1 MKKQFKK
8 AYLKLNENELVQD
21 MFEYNALSSP
31 EKIALITSK
40 GKEFT
45 YRELNE
51 RANQLAWKLIESG
64 VKENDL
70 VGIMANRD
78 EKMIVAIF
86 AVLKAGGAYVPID
99 PCYPAGRIASVIK
112 ECKLKFLIGNKT
124 FDDFHNC
131 FINLGLDEIDLAAGR
146 NNPKCRG
153 NRDTLAYVIFTSGS
167 TGKPKGVMIKQDS
180 LLNFIYD
187 TKNRKLFQS
196 KDDRTISL
204 TTISFD
210 IFAFETIVPLC
221 LGLSVYLADEKE
233 QLDVSIVSNKIVKHK
248 ITHLV
253 STISRLKAFVEH
265 PDFAPALIQLKY
277 IMGGGENYPVELM
290 KYLQM
295 NTNAKLYNLYGPTET
310 TVWSTVKDITR
321 ENSITVGKPI
331 ANTQIFIL
339 NPEGKIQP
347 RGVSGEVCIA
357 GRGLAAGYLN
367 NPGETNSKFIKTEE
381 LPGITLYRTGDR
393 GRLLENGEVDLSGRL
408 DDQVKIRGYRIE
420 FGEIE
425 NQVLEIE
432 QIGMAVVKDYTD
444 SNGNKQLALFYSL
457 KKSHEQSK
465 CDEMYVRTCL
475 RKKLPDYMIPTY
487 IEMLEQMPCLISG
500 KIDRSRLKIK
510 KPEQQGQ
517 EFEGCDSNLAT
528 SLLAIWKDVLDS
540 QKVSNRDNFFDIG
553 GNSLAL
559 MEVKKRIYEL
569 LGYNVSIMQLFEY
582 PTIEALTNMLKKNN
596 KNNRPTKGDNPVK
609 KENEAIAVIGLDCRF
624 PGADCLD
631 EFWLNLVSGIEN
643 ITFFTDE
650 ELEEAGVP
658 RNIYTQNNY
667 VKAKGYIEDAEYF
680 DADFFGY
687 SYKEANRM
695 DPQHRIFHQCVWRVL
710 ENAGYNPYEY
720 EGRIGLFAGSSSNL
734 QWMSRFVQNDSMDYF
749 EMMTLNDRDFL
760 TTRISY
766 KLNLKGPSFNVQT
779 ACSTSLVAIHQAI
792 ESIRRGESD
801 MAIAGGV
808 SITYPRKSGYLWHN
822 GMIFSKDGHCRPFTE
837 EASGTVMGNGC
848 GAVLLKPL
856 EKALIDGDHIYSVI
870 KGSAINN
877 DGSDKIG
884 YTAPGIS
891 GQRSVIESALAQA
904 GVTSDQI
911 KYVETHGTGTL
922 LGDQVELEA
931 LRQAFQSDKAGY
943 CAIGSVK
950 GNIGH
955 LEVASGV
962 AGFIKTALML
972 HNRVIPPFINFSS
985 INPHIDLIESPF
997 YINTEL
1003 KTMNEDKEVFRAG
1016 VSSFGIGGT
1025 NAHIIL
1031 EEPPRYLEIERE
1043 DDLNLL
1049 LFSAKSETALMNTS
1063 KAVIDYLIEIQ
1074 KLNLSDA
1081 AWTLQIGRRHF
1092 EHRKAVVV
1100 CRRDFYEKNPD
1111 NLVYHTGYNPDNSIQ
1126 TVVVIVPDMQSY
1138 YKSMGKGIMDSG
1150 NDRIP
1155 KIYRIYFKEVLSYL
1169 EWGLREDFMA
1179 FIQEDKE
1186 FGSDKSKVFQR
1197 LSVFA
1202 YGYCL
1207 TKTLLE
1213 FSDMPA
1219 AFLTADIGKLS
1230 VLTALD
1236 VVPLK
1241 DAIAIILR
1249 DELSSVPGNVTSI
1262 PVFSNKVDCE
1272 ENCGKCVYIALE
1284 DSIRNEYSSFYNVL
1298 AQLWCSGIELNWER
1312 LKGTGRRFRVALP
1325 GYVFDKKSFDSEAF
1339 LQDGSRKSD
1348 NIAVDSQ
1355 KEPHDF
1361 TQEGI
1366 RNVLKDIWLETLGV
1380 KELNDSDDFFE
1391 SGGHSLNAIMLI
1403 SKVQHE
1409 IGIELTLKEMFEY
1422 SVFQKM
1428 VDSIYSNLENMR
1440 TIPVLKPD
1448 EERNYYP
1455 ASFAQER
1462 IYAVNGLLGDELPY
1476 NVSSAY
1482 LLNGS
1487 LDLNRLK
1494 TAFEKLVQ
1502 RHEALRTRFNIVNG
1516 EVVQIIDD
1524 QLGLDIEF
1532 IAVTE
1537 EEAEEE
1543 LYKGIKKFDLEK
1555 GPLFRVKVICVSTIK
1570 YILLMDMHH
1579 IIGDQTSVDILLRD
1593 LGDLY
1598 SGRNPEPLPIQY
1610 RDFSQWQRKQAEMHS
1625 FATQLEYWKNEYMNR
1640 IPVAELFSDFQR
1652 PAIMGYA
1659 GASISYKFDKEFS
1672 EKINRFIN
1680 NHKITPYMLMFSAF
1694 SMILSIY
1701 TGQTDMVIGTAVS
1714 GRRDLELKDVVGM
1727 FVNILA
1733 VRVKIDDTMTIR
1745 AFLQYI
1751 KEKLIGAYENQDC
1764 QYDQLLNELDEI
1776 RNLSRNGLYNVL
1788 INYITVDMDAVSIEG
1803 LSVIPKYLNEKYAK
1817 TDLACDIIDENG
1829 SYTAVFEYS
1838 TALYKRETIEAL
1850 SQKFRYILMCL
1861 IDHEDE
1867 KIEQLTLISSE
1878 EADWLAHQLN
1888 NTSSK
1893 APLEKTVIDIFEECV
1908 EKNGTNTAIVWNNRQ
1923 ISYLELNSMVN
1934 KMAEKLW
1941 ERNVRHM
1948 DRVAVLLEQGL
1959 LQLVSIL
1966 GILKCGAVYVP
1977 LDTENPDN
1985 RIQYILEDSCCN
1997 LLISSSKWINK
2008 VNGKVPYILEDSDY
2022 YESDGKM
2029 DLTIKFCHAPKESNG
2044 DDTIYII
2051 YTSGTTGN
2059 PKGTLICHK
2068 GIVRLVKDCNQMS
2081 FEPTDR
2087 CLRLLNYA
2095 FDSSA
2100 LEIFGALLNGA
2111 SLFIGNKSEVSDISN
2126 LIKIIK
2132 DQKISILI
2140 ITATLFQM
2148 IVDQDV
2154 TALKGLRKVLI
2165 GGETLSVSH
2174 IRRALEVTGSGK
2186 LINSYGPT
2194 ETSVAACSYMIDS
2207 VPDNV
2212 VSIPIGKAISNTT
2225 IYLIDRFGRLVPPNA
2240 PGEIYIGGE
2249 GVASGYINNMD
2260 LTAEKFIA
2268 NPYGDGLL
2276 YRSGDLARR
2285 LLDGNLEYLG
2295 RMDEQVKIRGYRIE
2309 TGEIEAA
2316 IKAID
2321 GITDAVVVVREDGDD
2336 KKIQAYYVSGNDIEN
2351 DQIISGISGM
2361 LPHYMVPQYLMRL
2374 DVLPLTR
2381 NGKLD
2386 KKALPD
2392 IKIINTRLYEAP
2404 GTCMEEMV
2412 TEMFKDIL
2420 GIEQIGVNDNFFELG
2435 GHSLKATKLVNRIE
2449 SETGIR
2455 ISVIDAI
2462 KRATVKSIAALLEKR
2477 YESEVCHEVRASIQ
2491 KAEEKSTYPMSSA
2504 QKRIYF
2510 IQMMER
2516 GTVYNISQCL
2526 RIYGEVSLD
2535 KLEEALIK
2543 MTERHEIL
2551 RTSFVMDEGEPVQCI
2566 LQECR
2571 MDFEYIKDF
2580 ETEESVLINQLIQPF
2595 DLENPPLI
2603 RARLIKRDSHH
2614 ILFID
2619 MHHIIGDGMSI
2630 TTFTDEFCSFYNGW
2644 EVEYPARQY
2653 KDYSEWMITKDI
2665 SKQKE
2670 YWINEFRD
2678 EVTLLDMP
2686 LDYPR
2691 PHKQS
2696 YNGATVF
2703 RKTGYILANGIKKF
2717 AKDTGSTEY
2726 MVFLATVMIVLS
2738 KYSRQEDIVVG
2749 SPISGRTHHDTEH
2762 MLGMFVNTLAMR
2774 GKPERNKKFSS
2785 FMEEI
2790 KEKCLKA
2797 YENQEYPFEELLE
2810 NIDIKKDM
2818 SRNPLFDVMLVLQ
2831 NNETRDYQLGEA
2843 TVENVDI
2850 ESKVAK
2856 FDLSFSISEGI
2867 ECYDIFVNYCTDIYS
2882 KETAEGIIEH
2892 YMVVLEQ
2899 VIKKNDML
2907 LGEIEMITEAE
2918 RKIISGFNNSSKPYI
2933 AENTVIQLFEEQVE
2947 RTPYNIALEYG
2958 KRTLTYKELNEKA
2971 NSLAWKLRDIGVEKD
2986 DFVAVIMERSL
2997 EMVQGI
3003 YGILKAGGA
3012 YVPIDPAYPDDR
3024 ISYILDDCKP
3034 KVILTG
3040 GDGIFTDY
3048 RFNDSVIIN
3057 LADESLWEANKC
3069 NPDNQVTLENAIYC
3083 IYTSGTTGNPKGV
3096 VIKHG
3101 GLANLL
3107 HSMQHQYKLSED
3119 DTILFKTP
3127 YVFDVSASE
3136 IFWWCVA
3143 GAKLVILKPGEEKE
3157 IPEII
3162 NTIHEKNV
3170 TVIDFVPSMLS
3181 VFVSELEENQLNIKL
3196 INSVKYIISAGE
3208 ELNAELVN
3216 RFYEICNSNN
3226 IEIRLENLYGPTESS
3241 IYATHY
3247 SCIPNCSRVPIGR
3260 AISNTQIYI
3269 LDGTKQCGLGIPGE
3283 LCIAGSG
3290 LAKSYL
3296 NLPEI
3301 TGEKFVQNPY
3311 SEGII
3316 YRTGDLARWLHDG
3329 NICYMGRIDDL
3340 IKIRGLRVELGEIET
3355 EIRKINYIQ
3364 EAAVVARTD
3373 NSGNK
3378 AIFAYLVSNQLV
3390 NIQDVKEVLSKRLP
3404 DYMIPTYMLQIE
3416 SIPVTKNGKLDKKAL
3431 PDITKPSDVGYK
3443 EPEND
3448 KEKLL
3453 CYLFSNVLKI
3463 EKVGINDDFFELG
3476 GDSIKAMKVASMLR
3490 KFNYTVTIADILA
3503 GKNVRSISKRIN
3515 IVDRDIDIND
3525 SVDSFYKVNTID
3537 ELAEYLDLK
3546 NQLHE
3551 RRVINGDVQSTYRL
3565 TPVQMSTVHRQML
3578 CSGTDFVINQHM
3590 DADMLKAS
3598 ILNLINT
3605 QSVLRS
3611 TAEKQTDGILINE
3624 FGQVDLID
3632 IPFIDISSSNID
3644 FKNMVTKYIQ
3654 DTIYRENESMRY
3666 DSLLYR
3672 IIVVKYES
3680 ELLRIFIPCNH
3691 LIFDAMSGEIAKSN
3705 ILQGYYSYS
3714 SINKSEN
3721 SSYSNYARKI
3731 YQGPIGISD
3740 KELVDRFKLRQFHE
3754 VIFNLAEK
3762 HKQLD
3767 IIRTKIDLDIPDKI
3781 TRLDEQMIWNVSY
3794 KLFGKIIC
3802 LIFDLEVFPF
3812 SLLIVQ
3818 RRYGNEE
3825 YYNTMGEFVDILPLI
3840 DTSECHISFDDIKEN
3855 INFMSEKNINFT
3867 LLFSGFKVTD
3877 EFTETYSLCGNL
3889 VKEMMHMPAFNFLG
3903 LYTEEENTEEEELDE
3918 VASKGSLLINIGT
3931 KNRKFN
3937 INTFCIKGKR
3947 EWLIK
3952 ELQDYLN
3959 NLDEL
3964 K

>member
-1 MKKQFKK
+1 MKKQFKS
-8 AYLKLNENELVQD
+8 VQD
-21 MFEYNALSSP
+21 MFENNALSNP

-70 VGIMANRD
+70 VGIMPNRD
-78 EKMIVAIF
+78 EKMIAAIF

-99 PCYPAGRIASVIK
+99 PNYPTERIHSVIK
-112 ECKLKFLIGNKT
+112 ECQLNFLIGNKI
-124 FDDFHNC
+124 FDGFHNC
-131 FINLGLDEIDLAAGR
+131 FINLDLDETNLTTGT
-146 NNPKCRG
+146 NNTKYRG
-153 NRDTLAYVIFTSGS
+153 NRDSLAYVIFTSGS

-187 TKNRKLFQS
+187 TKDRRLFQS
-196 KDDRTISL
+196 MDDRTISL

-248 ITHLV
+248 VTHLV

-265 PDFAPALIQLKY
+265 PDFAPALIQLKC
-277 IMGGGENYPVELM
+277 IMGGGENYPIELM

-331 ANTQIFIL
+331 ANTQIFII

-347 RGVSGEVCIA
+347 CGVYGEVCIA
-357 GRGLAAGYLN
+357 GLGLAARYLN

-381 LPGITLYRTGDR
+381 FPGITLYRTGDR

-425 NQVLEIE
+425 NQVLQIE
-432 QIGMAVVKDYTD
+432 QIGMAAVKDYTD
-444 SNGNKQLALFYSL
+444 SHGNKQLALFYSL
-457 KKSHEQSK
+457 KKSHEHSK

-487 IEMLEQMPCLISG
+487 IEILEQMPCLISG
-500 KIDRSRLKIK
+500 KIDRSKLEIN
-510 KPEQQGQ
+510 KPKQQGQ
-517 EFEGCDSNLAT
+517 EFEVCDSNLAT

-540 QKVSNRDNFFDIG
+540 QKVSIRDNFFDIG
-553 GNSLAL
+553 GNSLTM

-582 PTIEALTNMLKKNN
+582 PTIEALINMLKNN
-596 KNNRPTKGDNPVK
+596 DKNRPTKDKNTVG
-609 KENEAIAVIGLDCRF
+609 NEAIAVIGMDCRF
-624 PGADCLD
+624 PGADCPD
-631 EFWLNLVSGIEN
+631 EFWLNLISGVEN

-710 ENAGYNPYEY
+710 ENAGYNPYDY

-734 QWMSRFVQNDSMDYF
+734 QWMSRFLQNDSMDYF

-808 SITYPRKSGYLWHN
+808 SITYPKKSGYLWHN

-848 GAVLLKPL
+848 GAVLLKSL
-856 EKALIDGDHIYSVI
+856 GKALIDGDHIYAVI

-891 GQRSVIESALAQA
+891 GQRNVIESALTQA

-911 KYVETHGTGTL
+911 RYVETHGTGTL
-922 LGDQVELEA
+922 LGDQVEFEA
-931 LRQAFQSDKAGY
+931 LKQAFQSEKAGY
-943 CAIGSVK
+943 CAIGTVK

-962 AGFIKTALML
+962 AGFIKTSLIL
-972 HNRVIPPFINFSS
+972 HNRAIPPFINFSS
-985 INPHIDLIESPF
+985 INPQIDLIESPF

-1003 KTMNEDKEVFRAG
+1003 KTMDEDKEVLRAG

-1031 EEPPRYLEIERE
+1031 EEPPHYLEAERE
-1043 DDLNLL
+1043 DELNLL

-1063 KAVIDYLIEIQ
+1063 KAVIDYLVENH

-1081 AWTLQIGRRHF
+1081 AWTLQIGRKHF
-1092 EHRKAVVV
+1092 EYKKAVIVS
-1100 CRRDFYEKNPD
+1100 RTDFYEKKSD
-1111 NLVYHTGYNPDNSIQ
+1111 NLIYHTGYKPDNSMQ
-1126 TVVVIVPDMQSY
+1126 AVVVMVPDMQSY
-1138 YKSMGKGIMDSG
+1138 YKSMGKGLIDSG
-1150 NDRIP
+1150 NDSIP
-1155 KIYRIYFKEVLSYL
+1155 KIYRIYFKEVVSYL
-1169 EWGLREDFMA
+1169 ECGLREDFMA

-1186 FGSDKSKVFQR
+1186 FGAEITKVFQR
-1197 LSVFA
+1197 LSVFT

-1213 FSDMPA
+1213 ISDMPA
-1219 AFLTADIGKLS
+1219 AFVTADVGRLS
-1230 VLTALD
+1230 ALAVLDA
-1236 VVPLK
+1236 VPMEEV
-1241 DAIAIILR
+1241 IAMILR
-1249 DELSSVPGNVTSI
+1249 DELSSIAENVTSI
-1262 PVFSNKVDCE
+1262 PVYYNKSECE

-1284 DSIRNEYSSFYNVL
+1284 GSIRGEYSSFYNVL
-1298 AQLWCSGIELNWER
+1298 AQMWCSGIELNWDR
-1312 LKGTGRRFRVALP
+1312 LKGTARRLRVALP
-1325 GYVFDKKSFDSEAF
+1325 GYVFDKKSFDSEAL
-1339 LQDGSRKSD
+1339 LQNESLKPG
-1348 NIAVDSQ
+1348 NTAVDSR
-1355 KEPHDF
+1355 KEPREF
-1361 TQEGI
+1361 TLGDIENI
-1366 RNVLKDIWLETLGV
+1366 LKGIWLETLGV
-1380 KELNDSDDFFE
+1380 QEVNVSDDFFA

-1403 SKVQHE
+1403 SKLQHE

-1422 SVFQKM
+1422 SVFHKM
-1428 VDSIYSNLENMR
+1428 VHQIYSNLGSR
-1440 TIPVLKPD
+1440 GTIPMLKSD

-1487 LDLNRLK
+1487 LDLKRLK

-1502 RHEALRTRFNIVNG
+1502 RHEALRTKFNIING

-1532 IAVTE
+1532 IAATE
-1537 EEAEEE
+1537 EESEGE
-1543 LYKGIKKFDLEK
+1543 LYKGIQKFDLGK
-1555 GPLFRVKVICVSTIK
+1555 GPLFRVKVICASAVK

-1593 LGDLY
+1593 LGDIY
-1598 SGRNPEPLPIQY
+1598 SGRNPEPLSIQY
-1610 RDFSQWQRKQAEMHS
+1610 KDFSQWQRKQVEMQS
-1625 FATQLEYWKNEYMNR
+1625 FATQLEYWKNEYMDG

-1652 PAIMGYA
+1652 PAVMGYA
-1659 GASISYKFDKEFS
+1659 GASISYKFDEQFS
-1672 EKINRFIN
+1672 ERINSFIN
-1680 NHKITPYMLMFSAF
+1680 NHKITPYMLMFAAF
-1694 SMILSIY
+1694 SMMLSIY
-1701 TGQTDMVIGTAVS
+1701 TGQMDMVIGAAVS
-1714 GRRDLELKDVVGM
+1714 GRRDLELRAVVGM

-1733 VRVKIDDTMTIR
+1733 VRVKIDETMTIKDY
-1745 AFLQYI
+1745 LKYM

-1764 QYDQLLNELDEI
+1764 QYDELLNELDA
-1776 RNLSRNGLYNVL
+1776 RRDLSRNGLYNVL
-1788 INYITVDMDAVSIEG
+1788 INYITVDLNAVAMDGI
-1803 LSVIPKYLNEKYAK
+1803 SVVPKYLNEKYTK
-1817 TDLACDIIDENG
+1817 TDLACDIVDENG
-1829 SYTAVFEYS
+1829 RYTAVFEYS
-1838 TALYKRETIEAL
+1838 TTLYKRETIDAL
-1850 SQKFRYILMCL
+1850 SQKFKYILKCL
-1861 IDHEDE
+1861 MENEDQQI
-1867 KIEQLTLISSE
+1867 KKLTLISPE
-1878 EADWLAHQLN
+1878 EADWLVHQLN
-1888 NTSSK
+1888 NTNSK
-1893 APLEKTVIDIFEECV
+1893 APLDQTVIDIFEECV
-1908 EKNGTNTAIVWNNRQ
+1908 EQNGTNTAIVWKHRQ
-1923 ISYLELNSMVN
+1923 ISYLELNNMAN
-1934 KMAEKLW
+1934 EMAERLW

-1977 LDTENPDN
+1977 LDTENPDS
-1985 RIQYILEDSCCN
+1985 RVQYMIEDSCCN
-1997 LLISSSKWINK
+1997 LMISSSKWINK
-2008 VNGKVPYILEDSDY
+2008 VDGKVPYILVDNNY
-2022 YESDGKM
+2022 YESDGKIH
-2029 DLTIKFCHAPKESNG
+2029 LPIKFRHAPKESNG

-2059 PKGTLICHK
+2059 PKGTLVCHK
-2068 GIVRLVKDCNQMS
+2068 GIVRLVKECNQMS

-2095 FDSSA
+2095 FDSSV

-2111 SLFIGNKSEVSDISN
+2111 SLFIGDKAEVSDVSN
-2126 LIKIIK
+2126 LIKIIRE
-2132 DQKISILI
+2132 QKISVLI

-2154 TALKGLRKVLI
+2154 TVLKGLRKVLI
-2165 GGETLSVSH
+2165 GGEALSVSH

-2194 ETSVAACSYMIDS
+2194 ETSVAACSYTVDS
-2207 VPDNV
+2207 IPDNTA
-2212 VSIPIGKAISNTT
+2212 SIPIGKAISNTT
-2225 IYLIDRFGRLVPPNA
+2225 IYLIDRLGRLVPPNA

-2249 GVASGYINNMD
+2249 GVASGYLNNMD
-2260 LTAEKFIA
+2260 LTAKKFIA
-2268 NPYGDGLL
+2268 NPHGDGLL

-2316 IKAID
+2316 IKEID
-2321 GITDAVVVVREDGDD
+2321 GVTDAAVVVRGDGDD
-2336 KKIQAYYVSGNDIEN
+2336 KKICAYYVPNKDIKNDEILLNLGEV
-2351 DQIISGISGM
+2351 
-2361 LPHYMVPQYLMRL
+2361 LPHYMVPQLLMKL
-2374 DVLPLTR
+2374 DVLPLTL

-2392 IKIINTRLYEAP
+2392 IQIINTRLYEAP
-2404 GTCMEEMV
+2404 GTFMEGMV

-2420 GIEQIGVNDNFFELG
+2420 GIGQIGVNDNFFELG

-2449 SETGIR
+2449 AETGIR

-2462 KRATVKSIAALLEKR
+2462 KSATVKSIAALLDKKDK
-2477 YESEVCHEVRASIQ
+2477 SEVCYQVESSIQ
-2491 KAEEKSTYPMSSA
+2491 EAEKKGTYPMSSA

-2510 IQMMER
+2510 IQVMEG
-2516 GTVYNISQCL
+2516 GTVYNISQCM
-2526 RIYGEVSLD
+2526 RIYGEVFPD
-2535 KLEEALIK
+2535 KMEEALMK

-2551 RTSFVMDEGEPVQCI
+2551 RTSFIMDEGEPVQYI
-2566 LQECR
+2566 LQEYST
-2571 MDFEYIKDF
+2571 DFKYIKDL
-2580 ETEESVLINQLIQPF
+2580 ETEESALINRLIQSF

-2603 RARLIKRDSHH
+2603 RIRLIKRDSHH

-2630 TTFTDEFCSFYNGW
+2630 TTFIDEFCAFYNGC
-2644 EVEYPARQY
+2644 ELEHPARQY

-2670 YWINEFRD
+2670 YWINEFRHG
-2678 EVTLLDMP
+2678 VTVLDMP
-2686 LDYPR
+2686 IDYPR

-2696 YNGATVF
+2696 YKGATIF
-2703 RKTGYILANGIKKF
+2703 RKTGNILGEDIKKL

-2726 MVFLATVMIVLS
+2726 MVFLATVMILLS
-2738 KYSRQEDIVVG
+2738 KYSRQEDIVIG

-2774 GKPERNKKFSS
+2774 GMPERNKKFST
-2785 FMEEI
+2785 FLKEI
-2790 KEKCLKA
+2790 KEKCLES
-2797 YENQEYPFEELLE
+2797 YENQEYPFEDLLE
-2810 NIDIKKDM
+2810 NIEIRKDM

-2831 NNETRDYQLGEA
+2831 NNETREYRLGE
-2843 TVENVDI
+2843 TKVENVDI

-2867 ECYDIFVNYCTDIYS
+2867 EGYDIFVNYCTDIYS
-2882 KETAEGIIEH
+2882 NETAEGIMDH
-2892 YMVVLEQ
+2892 YLVILEQ
-2899 VIKKNDML
+2899 VIKKKDML
-2907 LGEIEMITEAE
+2907 LGEIEMITETE
-2918 RKIISGFNNSSKPYI
+2918 QKKISGFNDSSIPYTV
-2933 AENTVIQLFEEQVE
+2933 EKTVIQLFEEQVD
-2947 RTPYNIALEYG
+2947 RTPDNIALEYG
-2958 KRTLTYKELNEKA
+2958 NRKLTYKELNEKA
-2971 NSLAWKLRDIGVEKD
+2971 NSLAWKLRDAGVGAD
-2986 DFVAVIMERSL
+2986 DFVAVILERSL
-2997 EMVQGI
+2997 EMIQGI
-3003 YGILKAGGA
+3003 YGVLKAGGA
-3012 YVPIDPAYPDDR
+3012 YVPIDPAYPSDR
-3024 ISYILDDCKP
+3024 IAYILEDCKP
-3034 KVILTG
+3034 KVILT
-3040 GDGIFTDY
+3040 DDEKLINS
-3048 RFNDSVIIN
+3048 RFSDSVIIN
-3057 LADESLWEANKC
+3057 LKDQSIWDADKT
-3069 NPDNQVTLENAIYC
+3069 NPDNQVTLENVIYC

-3101 GLANLL
+3101 GLANVVQW
-3107 HSMQHQYKLSED
+3107 MQHQYRLSKDEA
-3119 DTILFKTP
+3119 ILFKTP

-3136 IFWWCVA
+3136 IFWWSVA
-3143 GAKLVILKPGEEKE
+3143 GAKLVIMKPGEEKE

-3162 NTIHEKNV
+3162 NTIHEKKV

-3181 VFVSELEENQLNIKL
+3181 VFVSELEANQLNIKRISSL
-3196 INSVKYIISAGE
+3196 KYIISAGE
-3208 ELNAELVN
+3208 ELNVELVN
-3216 RFYEICNSNN
+3216 RFYEICSLNN
-3226 IEIRLENLYGPTESS
+3226 INISLENLYGPTEAS
-3241 IYATHY
+3241 IYATYY
-3247 SCIPNCSRVPIGR
+3247 SCIPDCSRVPIGR
-3260 AISNTQIYI
+3260 AIGNTQVYI

-3290 LAKSYL
+3290 LAKGYL
-3296 NLPEI
+3296 NLTEM
-3301 TGEKFVQNPY
+3301 TGEKFVQNPHN
-3311 SEGII
+3311 EGIL

-3329 NICYMGRIDDL
+3329 NICYMGRIDDQV
-3340 IKIRGLRVELGEIET
+3340 KIRGLRVELGEIET
-3355 EIRKINYIQ
+3355 EIRKISYIQ

-3373 NSGNK
+3373 NTGNK
-3378 AIFAYLVSNQLV
+3378 AVFAYLVSNQSI
-3390 NIQDVKEVLSKRLP
+3390 NINNLKEAVSKRLP

-3416 SIPVTKNGKLDKKAL
+3416 SIPVTGNGKLDKKAL
-3431 PDITKPSDVGYK
+3431 PDITKSSDEGYK

-3453 CYLFSNVLKI
+3453 CRLFGNVLEIK
-3463 EKVGINDDFFELG
+3463 KVGINDDFFELG
-3476 GDSIKAMKVASMLR
+3476 GDSIKAMKIASMLR
-3490 KFNYTVTIADILA
+3490 NFNYTVTIADILA
-3503 GKNVRSISKRIN
+3503 GKNVRSISKRVTSVN
-3515 IVDRDIDIND
+3515 KDIDIKD
-3525 SVDSFYKVNTID
+3525 TVDSFHKINSID
-3537 ELAEYLDLK
+3537 ELTEYLELK
-3546 NQLHE
+3546 KQLHE
-3551 RRVINGDVQSTYRL
+3551 RRVMNGDVQNTYRL
-3565 TPVQMSTVHRQML
+3565 SPVQMSTLHRQML

-3590 DADMLKAS
+3590 DAELLKTS

-3611 TAEKQTDGILINE
+3611 TAEKQKDGILINE
-3624 FGQVDLID
+3624 FAQIDLID
-3632 IPFIDISSSNID
+3632 IPFIDISKSD
-3644 FKNMVTKYIQ
+3644 VAFKNMVTEYIL
-3654 DTIYRENESMRY
+3654 DTIYRENECMRF

-3680 ELLRIFIPCNH
+3680 ELLRVFIPCNH

-3705 ILQGYYSYS
+3705 ILNGYYSDSSKNQLEYPSYS
-3714 SINKSEN
+3714 S
-3721 SSYSNYARKI
+3721 YAQQI
-3731 YQGPIGISD
+3731 YKGPIGISD

-3754 VIFNLAEK
+3754 VILNLAEK
-3762 HKQLD
+3762 HKQQD
-3767 IIRTKIDLDIPDKI
+3767 IIRTKIYLDIPDKI
-3781 TRLDEQMIWNVSY
+3781 TQLNEQMIWNVSY

-3818 RRYGNEE
+3818 RRYGNRE

-3840 DTSECHISFDDIKEN
+3840 DTSECQISFDDIKEN

-3867 LLFSGFKVTD
+3867 LLFSGIKVTD
-3877 EFTETYSLCGNL
+3877 NLTESYSLCDSL
-3889 VKEMMHMPAFNFLG
+3889 VKEMKDMPAFNFLG
-3903 LYTEEENTEEEELDE
+3903 LYTEQENGEEEESDE
-3918 VASKGSLLINIGT
+3918 MADKKSLLINIGT
-3931 KNRKFN
+3931 HNHKFT
-3937 INTFCIKGKR
+3937 INTFCIKGRR

-3952 ELQDYLN
+3952 ELQEYLN
-3959 NLDEL
+3959 NMDEW

>member
-1 MKKQFKK
+1 MKEQLKKTYLEFK
-8 AYLKLNENELVQD
+8 ENELVQD
-21 MFEYNALSSP
+21 MFEYNALSNP
-31 EKIALITSK
+31 EKIALITSS
-40 GKEFT
+40 GMEYT

-51 RANQLAWKLIESG
+51 RANQLAWKLIKSG

-70 VGIMANRD
+70 VGIMPNRD

-99 PCYPAGRIASVIK
+99 PNYPAERIASVIR
-112 ECKLKFLIGNKT
+112 ECQLKFLIGNKV
-124 FDDFHNC
+124 FEGFHNC
-131 FINLGLDEIDLAAGR
+131 FINLDLGKTEIADGTI
-146 NNPKCRG
+146 NPKG
-153 NRDTLAYVIFTSGS
+153 KGSRDSLAYVIFTSGS
-167 TGKPKGVMIKQDS
+167 TGKPKGVMIKQAS

-187 TKNRKLFQS
+187 NNNRKLFQS
-196 KDDRTISL
+196 RNDRTISL

-233 QLDVSIVSNKIVKHK
+233 QLDVSIVSNKIVKYK
-248 ITHLV
+248 ITHIV

-265 PDFAPALIQLKY
+265 PDFAPALIQLTC

-290 KYLQM
+290 KYLQRH
-295 NTNAKLYNLYGPTET
+295 TNARLYNLYGPTET
-310 TVWSTVKDITR
+310 TIWSTVKDITR

-331 ANTQIFIL
+331 ANTQIFII
-339 NPEGKIQP
+339 NPEGKLQP
-347 RGVSGEVCIA
+347 TGVYGEVCIA
-357 GRGLAAGYLN
+357 GRGLAVGYLN
-367 NPGETNSKFIKTEE
+367 NPGETNSKFIKTQE
-381 LPGITLYRTGDR
+381 LPEITLYRTGDK
-393 GRLLENGEVDLSGRL
+393 GRLLENGEVALSGRL

-425 NQVLEIE
+425 NQVLDIE
-432 QIGMAVVKDYTD
+432 QIGMAAVKDYTD
-444 SNGNKQLALFYSL
+444 SKGNKQLALFYSL
-457 KKSHEQSK
+457 KKSHEKPKYDQ
-465 CDEMYVRTCL
+465 MYVRACL
-475 RKKLPDYMIPTY
+475 RKKLPEYMIPTY

-500 KIDRSRLKIK
+500 KIDRSRLEVK
-510 KPEQQGQ
+510 KAQSQKQ
-517 EFEGCDSNLAT
+517 EIGGCDSNLAT

-540 QKVSNRDNFFDIG
+540 QKVSIRDNFFDIG
-553 GNSLAL
+553 GNSLAM
-559 MEVKKRIYEL
+559 MEVKKRIYDL
-569 LGYNVSIMQLFEY
+569 LGYSVSIIQLFEY
-582 PTIEALTNMLKKNN
+582 PTIEALTNMLNKTN
-596 KNNRPTKGDNPVK
+596 KNNRLTIENNPVDT
-609 KENEAIAVIGLDCRF
+609 ENEAIAVIGLDCRF

-631 EFWLNLVSGIEN
+631 EFWLNLISGVEN

-667 VKAKGYIEDAEYF
+667 VRAKGYVENAEYF

-720 EGRIGLFAGSSSNL
+720 EGRIGLFAGSSSNF
-734 QWMSRFVQNDSMDYF
+734 QWMSRFLQSDSMDYF

-792 ESIRRGESD
+792 DAIRRGESD

-808 SITYPRKSGYLWHN
+808 SITYPRKSGYLWHD

-856 EKALIDGDHIYSVI
+856 GKALIDGDRIYSVI

-891 GQRSVIESALAQA
+891 GQRKVIESALAQA
-904 GVTSDQI
+904 GVTSDEI
-911 KYVETHGTGTL
+911 RYVEAHGTGTL
-922 LGDQVELEA
+922 LGDQVEFEA
-931 LRQAFQSDKAGY
+931 LRQAFQSDKAGF

-972 HNRVIPPFINFSS
+972 QNRVIPPFINFSS
-985 INPHIDLIESPF
+985 VNRQIDFIQSPF

-1003 KTMNEDKEVFRAG
+1003 KSFDADDGVMRAG

-1031 EEPPRYLEIERE
+1031 EEPPRYLETERE

-1049 LFSAKSETALMNTS
+1049 LFSAKSKTALMNTS
-1063 KAVIDYLIEIQ
+1063 KAVTDYIVENQ

-1081 AWTLQIGRRHF
+1081 AWTLQIGRGHF
-1092 EHRKAVVV
+1092 EYRKAVIVS
-1100 CRRDFYEKNPD
+1100 RPDFYENNSDK
-1111 NLVYHTGYNPDNSIQ
+1111 LIYHTGYKPANLMQ
-1126 TVVVIVPDMQSY
+1126 TFVVIMPDMQNY
-1138 YKSMGKGIMDSG
+1138 YKSMGKSFINSG
-1150 NDRIP
+1150 NDNIP
-1155 KIYRIYFKEVLSYL
+1155 KIYRIYFKEVVSYL
-1169 EWGLREDFMA
+1169 ELSLGDDFMA

-1186 FGSDKSKVFQR
+1186 FDVDKTKIFER

-1213 FSDMPA
+1213 FSDLPA
-1219 AFLTADIGKLS
+1219 AFLTSDIGRLS
-1230 VLTALD
+1230 VMAVLD
-1236 VVPLK
+1236 VIAVK
-1241 DAIAIILR
+1241 EAIAMILS
-1249 DELSSVPGNVTSI
+1249 DELSSIPENVTSI
-1262 PVFSNKVDCE
+1262 PIFYNKSECE
-1272 ENCGKCVYIALE
+1272 EKYGECVYIAL
-1284 DSIRNEYSSFYNVL
+1284 DSSIQDEYSSFYNVL
-1298 AQLWCSGIELNWER
+1298 AQMWCSGINLNWDR
-1312 LKGTGRRFRVALP
+1312 LKGTKRRLRVALP
-1325 GYVFDKKSFDSEAF
+1325 GYVFDKKSFDSEAL
-1339 LQDGSRKSD
+1339 LQDQRVRID
-1348 NIAVDSQ
+1348 NTMVD
-1355 KEPHDF
+1355 KNKKPHEF

-1380 KELNDSDDFFE
+1380 QEINDSDDFFA

-1403 SKVQHE
+1403 SKLKHE
-1409 IGIELTLKEMFEY
+1409 IGIELTLKDIFEY
-1422 SVFQKM
+1422 SQFQKM
-1428 VDSIYSNLENMR
+1428 VDRICSNFEKLGTKQM
-1440 TIPVLKPD
+1440 LKPT
-1448 EERNYYP
+1448 EEKDYYP

-1476 NVSSAY
+1476 NVSSVY
-1482 LLNGS
+1482 YLNGS
-1487 LDLNRLK
+1487 LDLKRLE
-1494 TAFEKLVQ
+1494 TAFVKLVQ
-1502 RHEALRTRFNIVNG
+1502 RHEALRTSFNIQKG
-1516 EVVQIIDD
+1516 EVVQIIDE
-1524 QLGLDIEF
+1524 QCGLDIQF
-1532 IAVTE
+1532 IDAKE
-1537 EEAEEE
+1537 EEAEGE
-1543 LYKGIKKFDLEK
+1543 LYKGIQKFDLEK
-1555 GPLFRVKVICVSTIK
+1555 GPLFRVKVICVSPEK
-1570 YILLMDMHH
+1570 HILLMDMHH

-1593 LGDLY
+1593 LGDIY
-1598 SGRNPEPLPIQY
+1598 SGRNPEPLTIQY
-1610 RDFSQWQRKQAEMHS
+1610 KDFSQWQKKQAEMQS
-1625 FATQLEYWKNEYMNR
+1625 FATQLEYWKNEYVDG
-1640 IPVAELFSDFQR
+1640 IPVAELLSDFQR
-1652 PAIMGYA
+1652 PAFMGYA
-1659 GASISYKFDKEFS
+1659 GASISYKFDKESS

-1694 SMILSIY
+1694 SIMLSIY
-1701 TGQTDMVIGTAVS
+1701 TGQSDMVIGTAIS
-1714 GRRDLELKDVVGM
+1714 GRRDLELKAVVGM

-1733 VRVKIDDTMTIR
+1733 LRVKIDAAMPIK
-1745 AFLQYI
+1745 AYLKYI
-1751 KEKLIGAYENQDC
+1751 KGKLIEAYENQDC
-1764 QYDQLLNELDEI
+1764 QYDELFNELDD
-1776 RNLSRNGLYNVL
+1776 RRDLSRNGLYNVL
-1788 INYITVDMDAVSIEG
+1788 INYITVDMDAVAIDG
-1803 LSVIPKYLNEKYAK
+1803 LSVVPKYLNERYTK

-1829 SYTAVFEYS
+1829 RYTAVFEYS
-1838 TALYKRETIEAL
+1838 TALYRQETIEAL
-1850 SQKFRYILMCL
+1850 SQKFKYILMCL
-1861 IDHEDE
+1861 IDNEDQ
-1867 KIEQLTLISSE
+1867 KIEGLTLVSSE
-1878 EADWLAHQLN
+1878 EADWLVHQLN
-1888 NTSSK
+1888 NTNSK

-1908 EKNGTNTAIVWNNRQ
+1908 EQNGTNTAIVWNNRH
-1923 ISYLELNSMVN
+1923 ISYLELNSMAN

-1941 ERNVRHM
+1941 ERNVRHK

-1977 LDTENPDN
+1977 LDTENPDS
-1985 RIQYILEDSCCN
+1985 RVQYMLEDSGSN
-1997 LLISSSKWINK
+1997 LLISNSKWINK
-2008 VNGKVPYILEDSDY
+2008 VDGKVSYILTDNDY
-2022 YESDGKM
+2022 YESDGTM
-2029 DLTIKFCHAPKESNG
+2029 DLSVKFSHAPKESNG

-2068 GIVRLVKDCNQMS
+2068 GIVRLVKECNQMS

-2100 LEIFGALLNGA
+2100 LEIFGTLLNGS
-2111 SLFIGNKSEVSDISN
+2111 SLFIGDKAEVSDVSN
-2126 LIKIIK
+2126 LIKIIRE
-2132 DQKISILI
+2132 QKISVLI
-2140 ITATLFQM
+2140 VTATLFQM
-2148 IVDQDV
+2148 LVDQDV
-2154 TALKGLRKVLI
+2154 TVLKGLRKVLI
-2165 GGETLSVSH
+2165 GGEALSVSN

-2194 ETSVAACSYMIDS
+2194 ETSVAACSYTIDS
-2207 VPDNV
+2207 IPDNT
-2212 VSIPIGKAISNTT
+2212 VSIPIGKAISGTT
-2225 IYLIDRFGRLVPPNA
+2225 IYLMDGLGRLVPPNA

-2249 GVASGYINNMD
+2249 GVASGYLNNIK
-2260 LTAEKFIA
+2260 LTAEKFVA
-2268 NPYGDGLL
+2268 NPYGEGLL

-2285 LLDGNLEYLG
+2285 LLNGNLEYLG
-2295 RMDEQVKIRGYRIE
+2295 RIDEQVKIRGYRIE

-2316 IKAID
+2316 IKEID
-2321 GITDAVVVVREDGDD
+2321 GVTDAAVVVRGDGDD

-2351 DQIISGISGM
+2351 HQIISGISGI

-2374 DVLPLTR
+2374 DALPLTR

-2386 KKALPD
+2386 KKALPV
-2392 IKIINTRLYEAP
+2392 IKIANTRLYEAP
-2404 GTCMEEMV
+2404 GTCMEKMV
-2412 TEMFKDIL
+2412 AGMFKDIL
-2420 GIEQIGVNDNFFELG
+2420 KIEQIGVNDNFFELG
-2435 GHSLKATKLVNRIE
+2435 GHSLKATKLVNHIE

-2462 KRATVKSIAALLEKR
+2462 KSATVKSIAALVEIR
-2477 YESEVCHEVRASIQ
+2477 SESEACHQVESSIQ
-2491 KAEEKSTYPMSSA
+2491 EAEEKSAYPMSSA

-2526 RIYGEVSLD
+2526 RIYGEVFPD
-2535 KLEEALIK
+2535 KMEEAVMK

-2551 RTSFVMDEGEPVQCI
+2551 RTSFTMDEEEPVQCI
-2566 LQECR
+2566 LQEYYT
-2571 MDFEYIKDF
+2571 DFEYIKDL
-2580 ETEESVLINQLIQPF
+2580 ETEESVLINELIQPF

-2603 RARLIKRDSHH
+2603 RVRLIKRDSHH

-2630 TTFTDEFCSFYNGW
+2630 TTFIDEFCSFYNGW
-2644 EVEYPARQY
+2644 ELAYPARQY
-2653 KDYSEWMITKDI
+2653 KDYSEWMMKKDI

-2678 EVTLLDMP
+2678 EVTALDMP

-2696 YNGATVF
+2696 YEGATVF
-2703 RKTGYILANGIKKF
+2703 RKTGNLLGEGIKKL

-2749 SPISGRTHHDTEH
+2749 SPISGRTHHDTEY

-2774 GKPERNKKFSS
+2774 GMPERNKKISS
-2785 FMEEI
+2785 FLEEI

-2810 NIDIKKDM
+2810 NIDIKRDVA
-2818 SRNPLFDVMLVLQ
+2818 RNPLFDVLLVLQ
-2831 NNETRDYQLGEA
+2831 NNETREYHLGEA
-2843 TVENVDI
+2843 KVENIDI
-2850 ESKVAK
+2850 DSKVAK

-2867 ECYDIFVNYCTDIYS
+2867 EGFDIFVNYCTDIYNR
-2882 KETAEGIIEH
+2882 ETAEGILEH
-2892 YMVVLEQ
+2892 YMVVLEE

-2907 LGEIEMITEAE
+2907 LGDIKMITEAE
-2918 RKIISGFNNSSKPYI
+2918 QKKIWGFNDSSIPYKL
-2933 AENTVIQLFEEQVE
+2933 EKTVIQLFEEQVE
-2947 RTPYNIALEYG
+2947 RTPDNIALEYG
-2958 KRTLTYKELNEKA
+2958 NRTLTYKELNEKA
-2971 NSLAWKLRDIGVEKD
+2971 NSLAWKLRDAGVGTD
-2986 DFVAVIMERSL
+2986 DFVAVILERSL
-2997 EMVQGI
+2997 EMIQGI
-3003 YGILKAGGA
+3003 YGVLKAGGA
-3012 YVPIDPAYPDDR
+3012 YVPIDPAYPYDR
-3024 ISYILDDCKP
+3024 ISYILEDCKP
-3034 KVILTG
+3034 KVILTDE
-3040 GDGIFTDY
+3040 DGMSANY
-3048 RFNDSVIIN
+3048 RFNDSVLIN
-3057 LADESLWEANKC
+3057 LEDESIWDADKT
-3069 NPDNQVTLENAIYC
+3069 NPNNQVTLENVIYC

-3101 GLANLL
+3101 GLANVVQW
-3107 HSMQHQYKLSED
+3107 MQHQYRLSKEEA
-3119 DTILFKTP
+3119 ILFKTP

-3136 IFWWCVA
+3136 IFWWSVV

-3181 VFVSELEENQLNIKL
+3181 VFVSELEANQLNLKHISSL
-3196 INSVKYIISAGE
+3196 KYIISAGE
-3208 ELNAELVN
+3208 ELNVELVN
-3216 RFYEICNSNN
+3216 RFYEICYSNN

-3241 IYATHY
+3241 IYATYY
-3247 SCIPNCSRVPIGR
+3247 SCVPNCNRVPIGR
-3260 AISNTQIYI
+3260 TIGNTQVYI
-3269 LDGTKQCGLGIPGE
+3269 LDGTNQCGIGIPGE

-3290 LAKSYL
+3290 LAKGYL

-3316 YRTGDLARWLHDG
+3316 YRTGDLAKWLHDG
-3329 NICYMGRIDDL
+3329 NICYMGRIDDQ

-3355 EIRKINYIQ
+3355 EIRKINNIQ
-3364 EAAVVARTD
+3364 EAAVIARTD
-3373 NSGNK
+3373 NNGNK
-3378 AIFAYLVSNQLV
+3378 AIFAYLVSNQSI
-3390 NIQDVKEVLSKRLP
+3390 NIQNVKEILSNRLP

-3416 SIPVTKNGKLDKKAL
+3416 SIPVTGNGKLDKKAL
-3431 PDITKPSDVGYK
+3431 PDITKSNDEGYK

-3453 CYLFSNVLKI
+3453 CHLFNNVLET
-3463 EKVGINDDFFELG
+3463 EKVGIDDNFFELG
-3476 GDSIKAMKVASMLR
+3476 GDSIKAMKLASMLR
-3490 KFNYTVTIADILA
+3490 KFNYTITIADIFA
-3503 GKNVRSISKRIN
+3503 GKNVRSISKRLTIVNKDTYVKNTADCFHQIN
-3515 IVDRDIDIND
+3515 SI
-3525 SVDSFYKVNTID
+3525 K
-3537 ELAEYLDLK
+3537 ELADYLELK
-3546 NQLHE
+3546 KQLHE
-3551 RRVINGDVQSTYRL
+3551 SRVINGDVENTYRL
-3565 TPVQMSTVHRQML
+3565 SPVQMSTLHRQML

-3590 DADMLKAS
+3590 DADLLKTS

-3611 TAEKQTDGILINE
+3611 TAEKQKDGILIKE
-3624 FGQVDLID
+3624 FGQIDLID
-3632 IPFIDISSSNID
+3632 IPFIDISNSDID
-3644 FKNMVTKYIQ
+3644 FKNMVTKYILE
-3654 DTIYRENESMRY
+3654 TIYRENESMRY

-3672 IIVVKYES
+3672 IIIVKYES
-3680 ELLRIFIPCNH
+3680 ELLRVFIPCNH

-3705 ILQGYYSYS
+3705 ILQGYYSCSSVNQSEYPSYS
-3714 SINKSEN
+3714 S
-3721 SSYSNYARKI
+3721 YARQI
-3731 YQGPIGISD
+3731 YMGPIGISD
-3740 KELVDRFKLRQFHE
+3740 KELIDRFKLEQFHE
-3754 VIFNLAEK
+3754 VNLKLAEK
-3762 HKQLD
+3762 YKQMD
-3767 IIRTKIDLDIPDKI
+3767 IVRTKIYLDIPDKI
-3781 TRLDEQMIWNVSY
+3781 TQLNEQMIWNISY

-3802 LIFDLEVFPF
+3802 LVFDLKVFPF
-3812 SLLIVQ
+3812 SLLVVQ
-3818 RRYGNEE
+3818 RKYGDEE

-3840 DTSECHISFDDIKEN
+3840 DTSECQISFDHIKEN

-3867 LLFSGFKVTD
+3867 LLFSGIKVTD
-3877 EFTETYSLCGNL
+3877 KLPETYSLCNSL
-3889 VKEMMHMPAFNFLG
+3889 VKQMHGMPAFNFLG
-3903 LYTEEENTEEEELDE
+3903 LYGEQESPEDEEADE
-3918 VASKGSLLINIGT
+3918 MAGKGSLLVNIGAQ
-3931 KNRKFN
+3931 NHRFI
-3937 INTFCIKGKR
+3937 INTFCAKDKK
-3947 EWLIK
+3947 EWLVK

-3959 NLDEL
+3959 RTALS
-3964 K
+3964 

>member
-1 MKKQFKK
+1 MKEQFKK
-8 AYLKLNENELVQD
+8 TYLKLKENELVQD

-31 EKIALITSK
+31 EKIALITSN
-40 GKEFT
+40 GKEYT

-70 VGIMANRD
+70 VGIMPNRD

-99 PCYPAGRIASVIK
+99 PSYPAERIDSVIK
-112 ECKLKFLIGNKT
+112 ECQLQFLIGNKV
-124 FDDFHNC
+124 FDGFRNC
-131 FINLGLDEIDLAAGR
+131 FINLDFDETDLTVGT
-146 NNPKCRG
+146 NNPEYRG
-153 NRDTLAYVIFTSGS
+153 SRNSLAYVIFTSGS

-187 TKNRKLFQS
+187 TKKRKLFQR

-210 IFAFETIVPLC
+210 VFAFETIVPLC

-265 PDFAPALIQLKY
+265 SDFAPALIQLRC

-295 NTNAKLYNLYGPTET
+295 HTDAKLYNLYGPTET

-331 ANTQIFIL
+331 ANTQIFII
-339 NPEGKIQP
+339 NPTGKIQP
-347 RGVSGEVCIA
+347 YGVYGEVCIA
-357 GRGLAAGYLN
+357 GCGLAAGYLN

-425 NQVLEIE
+425 NQVLQIE
-432 QIGMAVVKDYTD
+432 QIGMAAVKDYTD

-457 KKSHEQSK
+457 RKSHEQSK
-465 CDEMYVRTCL
+465 CDQMYVRACL

-500 KIDRSRLKIK
+500 KIDRSRLEIK
-510 KPEQQGQ
+510 KTKQRWQ
-517 EFEGCDSNLAT
+517 EIEGCDSNLST
-528 SLLAIWKDVLDS
+528 SLLAIWKDVVDS
-540 QKVSNRDNFFDIG
+540 QEVSIRDNFFDIG

-569 LGYNVSIMQLFEY
+569 LGYNVSIIQLFEY
-582 PTIEALTNMLKKNN
+582 PTIEALTDMLNKKN
-596 KNNRPTKGDNPVK
+596 KNNRSTIDNNPAD

-624 PGADCLD
+624 PGADCPD

-667 VKAKGYIEDAEYF
+667 VKAKGYLENVEYF

-695 DPQHRIFHQCVWRVL
+695 DPQHRIFHQCIWRVL

-734 QWMSRFVQNDSMDYF
+734 QWMSRFFQSDSMDYF

-779 ACSTSLVAIHQAI
+779 ACSTSLVAIHQAV

-822 GMIFSKDGHCRPFTE
+822 GMIFSKNGHCRPFTQ

-856 EKALIDGDHIYSVI
+856 GKALIDGDHIYSVI

-891 GQRSVIESALAQA
+891 GQRNVIESALAQA

-911 KYVETHGTGTL
+911 RYVEAHGTGTL
-922 LGDQVELEA
+922 LGDQVEFEA
-931 LRQAFQSDKAGY
+931 LRQAFHSEKAEY

-962 AGFIKTALML
+962 AGFIKTSLML
-972 HNRVIPPFINFSS
+972 RNRVILPFINFSS
-985 INPHIDLIESPF
+985 INPQIDLIESPF

-1003 KTMNEDKEVFRAG
+1003 KSLDANEGVLRAG

-1031 EEPPRYLEIERE
+1031 EEPPHYLETDR
-1043 DDLNLL
+1043 DDDFNLL
-1049 LFSAKSETALMNTS
+1049 LFSARSETALMNTS
-1063 KAVIDYLIEIQ
+1063 KAVIDYLVENH

-1081 AWTLQIGRRHF
+1081 AWTLQIGRMHF

-1100 CRRDFYEKNPD
+1100 CKRDFYGKNPD
-1111 NLVYHTGYNPDNSIQ
+1111 NLIYHTGYKAGNSMQ
-1126 TVVVIVPDMQSY
+1126 TVVVTVPDMQSY
-1138 YKSMGKGIMDSG
+1138 YKSMGKGFIDSG
-1150 NDRIP
+1150 NDSIP
-1155 KIYRIYFKEVLSYL
+1155 KIYRIYFKEVVSYL
-1169 EWGLREDFMA
+1169 ECGLREDFMA

-1186 FGSDKSKVFQR
+1186 FESDISKIFQR

-1202 YGYCL
+1202 YGYSL

-1213 FSDMPA
+1213 LSDMPA
-1219 AFLTADIGKLS
+1219 AFLTADIGRLS
-1230 VLTALD
+1230 VLAVLD
-1236 VVPLK
+1236 VVPVK
-1241 DAIAIILR
+1241 EAIAMILS
-1249 DELSSVPGNVTSI
+1249 DELPAVPENVTSI
-1262 PVFSNKVDCE
+1262 PVFYDISECE
-1272 ENCGKCVYIALE
+1272 RKYGKCLYIAL
-1284 DSIRNEYSSFYNVL
+1284 DGSIRDEYSSFYNVL
-1298 AQLWCSGIELNWER
+1298 AQMWCSGIELDWYR
-1312 LKGTGRRFRVALP
+1312 LKGNERRLRVALP
-1325 GYVFDKKSFDSEAF
+1325 GYVFDKKSFDSEAL
-1339 LQDGSRKSD
+1339 LQDASLKPD
-1348 NIAVDSQ
+1348 NTAVDSQ
-1355 KEPHDF
+1355 KEPHELTRED
-1361 TQEGI
+1361 I

-1380 KELNDSDDFFE
+1380 QELKDSDDFFE
-1391 SGGHSLNAIMLI
+1391 LGGHSLNAIMLI
-1403 SKVQHE
+1403 SKLQHE

-1422 SVFQKM
+1422 SEFQKM
-1428 VDSIYSNLENMR
+1428 VDRIYSNLERMGTIR
-1440 TIPVLKPD
+1440 TLKPA

-1487 LDLNRLK
+1487 LDVKRLE
-1494 TAFEKLVQ
+1494 TAFARLVQ
-1502 RHEALRTRFNIVNG
+1502 RHEALRTRFNILNG

-1524 QLGLDIEF
+1524 QSRLDIEF
-1532 IAVTE
+1532 IASKE
-1537 EEAEEE
+1537 EEAEGE
-1543 LYKGIKKFDLEK
+1543 LYKGIQKFDLAK
-1555 GPLFRVKVICVSTIK
+1555 GPLFRVKVICVSPVK

-1579 IIGDQTSVDILLRD
+1579 IIGDQTSVDILLKD
-1593 LGDLY
+1593 LGNLY

-1610 RDFSQWQRKQAEMHS
+1610 RDFSQWQRKQAEMQS
-1625 FATQLEYWKNEYMNR
+1625 FATQLEYWKNEYLDG

-1652 PAIMGYA
+1652 PAVMGYA
-1659 GASISYKFDKEFS
+1659 GASISYKFDENFS
-1672 EKINRFIN
+1672 EKISWFIN

-1694 SMILSIY
+1694 SLMLSIY
-1701 TGQTDMVIGTAVS
+1701 TGQSDMVIGTAVS
-1714 GRRDLELKDVVGM
+1714 GRRDLELEAVVGM

-1733 VRVKIDDTMTIR
+1733 VRVKIDDTMTIK
-1745 AFLQYI
+1745 AYLQYM

-1764 QYDQLLNELDEI
+1764 QYDELLNELDD
-1776 RNLSRNGLYNVL
+1776 RRDLSRNGLYNVL
-1788 INYITVDMDAVSIEG
+1788 INYITVDVDAVAIDG
-1803 LSVIPKYLNEKYAK
+1803 LSVIPKYLNEKFTK

-1829 SYTAVFEYS
+1829 RYTAVFEYS

-1850 SQKFRYILMCL
+1850 SQKFKYMLMCL
-1861 IDHEDE
+1861 IDNEDQ

-1878 EADWLAHQLN
+1878 ESDWLVHQLN
-1888 NTSSK
+1888 NTNSK

-1908 EKNGTNTAIVWNNRQ
+1908 EQNSTNTAIAWNSRH
-1923 ISYLELNSMVN
+1923 ISYSELNSMAN
-1934 KMAEKLW
+1934 KMAERLW

-1966 GILKCGAVYVP
+1966 GILKCGAAYVP
-1977 LDTENPDN
+1977 LDTGNPDS
-1985 RIQYILEDSCCN
+1985 RIQYMIEDSGCN

-2008 VNGKVPYILEDSDY
+2008 VDGKVSYILADNDY

-2029 DLTIKFCHAPKESNG
+2029 DLPIKFCHAPKEANG

-2100 LEIFGALLNGA
+2100 LEIFGTLLNGA
-2111 SLFIGNKSEVSDISN
+2111 SLFISDKEGVSDVSN

-2132 DQKISILI
+2132 EQKISVLI

-2154 TALKGLRKVLI
+2154 TVLKGLRKVLI
-2165 GGETLSVSH
+2165 GGEALSVSH
-2174 IRRALEVTGSGK
+2174 IRRALEATGSGK

-2194 ETSVAACSYMIDS
+2194 ETSVAACSYTIDS
-2207 VPDNV
+2207 VPDNT
-2212 VSIPIGKAISNTT
+2212 VSIPIGKAISGTT
-2225 IYLIDRFGRLVPPNA
+2225 IYLMDRLGRLVPPNA

-2249 GVASGYINNMD
+2249 GVASGYLNNME
-2260 LTAEKFIA
+2260 LTVKKFVA

-2285 LLDGNLEYLG
+2285 LPDGNLEYLG
-2295 RMDEQVKIRGYRIE
+2295 RIDEQVKIRGYRIE

-2316 IKAID
+2316 IKEVD
-2321 GITDAVVVVREDGDD
+2321 GVTDAAVVVREDGDD
-2336 KKIQAYYVSGNDIEN
+2336 KKICAYYVSSKDIEN
-2351 DQIISGISGM
+2351 NEMLHNLAGV
-2361 LPHYMVPQYLMRL
+2361 LPHYMMPQSLMRL
-2374 DVLPLTR
+2374 DTLPLTR

-2392 IKIINTRLYEAP
+2392 IKIVNTRLYEAP
-2404 GTCMEEMV
+2404 GTRMEELIAG
-2412 TEMFKDIL
+2412 MFKDIL

-2455 ISVIDAI
+2455 IGLMEAI
-2462 KRATVKSIAALLEKR
+2462 KSATVKSIAALLETK
-2477 YESEVCHEVRASIQ
+2477 YKSEVGHEVGASMQ
-2491 KAEEKSTYPMSSA
+2491 EAEEKGAYPMSSA

-2526 RIYGEVSLD
+2526 RIYGEVSPD
-2535 KLEEALIK
+2535 KMEEALMK

-2551 RTSFVMDEGEPVQCI
+2551 RTSFMMNEGEPVQYI
-2566 LQECR
+2566 LQEYSS
-2571 MDFEYIKDF
+2571 DFEYIKDL
-2580 ETEESVLINQLIQPF
+2580 ETEESTLINQLIQPF
-2595 DLENPPLI
+2595 ELENPPLI
-2603 RARLIKRDSHH
+2603 RVRLIKRDSHH

-2630 TTFTDEFCSFYNGW
+2630 TTFIDEFCSFYNGW
-2644 EVEYPARQY
+2644 ELEYPARQY

-2678 EVTLLDMP
+2678 EVTVLDMP
-2686 LDYPR
+2686 IDYPR

-2703 RKTGYILANGIKKF
+2703 RKTGNVLGEGIKKL

-2774 GKPERNKKFSS
+2774 GKPEQNKKFFT
-2785 FMEEI
+2785 FMEGI

-2831 NNETRDYQLGEA
+2831 NNETREYHLGEA
-2843 TVENVDI
+2843 KIENVDI

-2856 FDLSFSISEGI
+2856 FDLSFSISEGT
-2867 ECYDIFVNYCTDIYS
+2867 EGFDIFVNYCTDIYS
-2882 KETAEGIIEH
+2882 KETADGIIDH
-2892 YMVVLEQ
+2892 YLVVLEQ
-2899 VIKKNDML
+2899 VTKKNDML

-2918 RKIISGFNNSSKPYI
+2918 QKKISGFNDSSIPYTVKK
-2933 AENTVIQLFEEQVE
+2933 TVIQLFEEQVE
-2947 RTPYNIALEYG
+2947 RTPDNIALEYG
-2958 KRTLTYKELNEKA
+2958 NRTLTYNELNEKA
-2971 NSLAWKLRDIGVEKD
+2971 NSLAWKLRDIGVEKG
-2986 DFVAVIMERSL
+2986 DFIAVIMERSI
-2997 EMVQGI
+2997 EMIQGI

-3024 ISYILDDCKP
+3024 ISYILEDCKP

-3040 GDGIFTDY
+3040 EDEKLINS
-3048 RFNDSVIIN
+3048 RFSDSVIIN
-3057 LADESLWEANKC
+3057 LKDESIWDADKC
-3069 NPDNQVTLENAIYC
+3069 NPDNQNTLTNAIYC

-3107 HSMQHQYKLSED
+3107 QWMQHQYRLSKDE
-3119 DTILFKTP
+3119 TILFKTP

-3136 IFWWCVA
+3136 IFWWSVA

-3162 NTIHEKNV
+3162 NTIHEKSV
-3170 TVIDFVPSMLS
+3170 TVVNFVPSMLS
-3181 VFVSELEENQLNIKL
+3181 VFVSELEANQLNIKRISSL
-3196 INSVKYIISAGE
+3196 KYIISAGE
-3208 ELNAELVN
+3208 ELNVELVN
-3216 RFYEICNSNN
+3216 TFYEICNSNSIN
-3226 IEIRLENLYGPTESS
+3226 IRLENLYGPTESS
-3241 IYATHY
+3241 IYTTYY
-3247 SCIPNCSRVPIGR
+3247 SCIPDCSRVPIGKP
-3260 AISNTQIYI
+3260 IGNTQVYI
-3269 LDGTKQCGLGIPGE
+3269 LEGTKQCGIGIPGE

-3290 LAKSYL
+3290 LAKGYL
-3296 NLPEI
+3296 NLTEM
-3301 TGEKFVQNPY
+3301 TGDKFVQNPY
-3311 SEGII
+3311 DEGII

-3329 NICYMGRIDDL
+3329 NICYMGRIDDQ

-3364 EAAVVARTD
+3364 EAAVVARKD
-3373 NSGNK
+3373 NTGSE
-3378 AIFAYLVSNQLV
+3378 AIFAYLVSNQTV
-3390 NIQDVKEVLSKRLP
+3390 NMQNVKEALSKRLP
-3404 DYMIPTYMLQIE
+3404 DYMIPAYMLQIE
-3416 SIPVTKNGKLDKKAL
+3416 SIPVTGNGKLDKKAL
-3431 PDITKPSDVGYK
+3431 PDITKPSDKGYK

-3453 CYLFSNVLKI
+3453 CYLFGDVLEI
-3463 EKVGINDDFFELG
+3463 EKIGINDDFFELG
-3476 GDSIKAMKVASMLR
+3476 GDSIKAMKIASMLR

-3503 GKNVRSISKRIN
+3503 GKNVRRISKRIT
-3515 IVDRDIDIND
+3515 IVNKDIDVKDSADSSHKIN
-3525 SVDSFYKVNTID
+3525 SIE
-3537 ELAEYLDLK
+3537 ELADYLELK
-3546 NQLHE
+3546 KELHE
-3551 RRVINGDVQSTYRL
+3551 RRVMNGDVQSTYRL
-3565 TPVQMSTVHRQML
+3565 SPVQMSTLHRQML

-3590 DADMLKAS
+3590 DADLLKTS

-3611 TAEKQTDGILINE
+3611 IAEKQKDGILIKE
-3624 FGQVDLID
+3624 FGQIELLD

-3644 FKNMVTKYIQ
+3644 FKNMVTKYIL

-3680 ELLRIFIPCNH
+3680 ELLRVFIPCNH

-3705 ILQGYYSYS
+3705 ILQGYYSCS
-3714 SINKSEN
+3714 SINKLEN
-3721 SSYSNYARKI
+3721 PRYSSYARQI
-3731 YQGPIGISD
+3731 YKGPIGISD
-3740 KELVDRFKLRQFHE
+3740 KELVDRFELRQFHE

-3762 HKQLD
+3762 HKQMD
-3767 IIRTKIDLDIPDKI
+3767 IVRTKIYLDIPDKI
-3781 TRLDEQMIWNVSY
+3781 TRLNEQMIWNVSY
-3794 KLFGKIIC
+3794 KLFSKIIC
-3802 LIFDLEVFPF
+3802 LIFSLEVFPF
-3812 SLLIVQ
+3812 SLLILQ

-3840 DTSECHISFDDIKEN
+3840 DTSECRISFDDIKEN

-3867 LLFSGFKVTD
+3867 LLFSGIKITD
-3877 EFTETYSLCGNL
+3877 KFTESYSLCDSL
-3889 VKEMMHMPAFNFLG
+3889 VKEMNNMPAFNFLG
-3903 LYTEEENTEEEELDE
+3903 LYTEQENAEEEESDE
-3918 VASKGSLLINIGT
+3918 MTDKKSLLINIGT
-3931 KNRKFN
+3931 RNHKFT
-3937 INTFCIKGKR
+3937 INTFCFKDKR

-3959 NLDEL
+3959 NLDEW